1 MPTFFNSQIPPLS
14 NWQDFET
21 LCCDLWREI
30 WKDPNTQK
38 NGRQGQPQHG
48 VDIVGR
54 PDQGSRLAG
63 VQCKGK
69 DNYDDRS
76 LTKKEVKAEVEKAKS
91 FEPELSQF
99 IIATTVPKDAKIE
112 ELARIITE
120 EHRKSGLFSVHIWG
134 WDDIKV
140 RLAEFPELIEKH
152 YPQFGF
158 NTRGVK
164 KEDID
169 EVKTITQEILKNTG
183 EIKSKEA
190 TTVIKDNV
198 FILNIADTVTTAL
211 TIEYQ
216 AELDHSRDLV
226 NNYKPKEALE
236 YLEKLKNR
244 IWSNAAP
251 IVKYRLLTNIGSATL
266 AMNQE
271 EEAAK
276 LFLEALQYNPED
288 EKSLCNAA
296 LGYLLLGQLEEAIS
310 FANKVLE
317 KNPVSIRAYSILVQ
331 ASSDKENLEDIIIKV
346 PEPFRNSKEVA
357 YAIGHLARKKGD
369 LVEAE
374 KWFQIAVDNSKESL
388 HELEGA
394 LGGVILQRVTKGDS
408 VIYGSQLDDS
418 TKEQINKAVQLLTNA
433 WEFVSDT
440 DFRNF
445 RLTWVVNRSI
455 AKELLGDL
463 HGAIKDIEIALE
475 IEPSNPIFIKH
486 RAILAYES
494 KDNLKAVDLFK
505 KILTARET
513 PEASLLL
520 AEALRKES
528 KFPEAKGII
537 EEFLQMDVPN
547 SLKEE
552 ANRMLINLY
561 IDSKDFVNAKKI
573 SDSLRASNPTNI
585 LNLVYAG
592 RISRF
597 LGKSDD
603 AVSLLKEAERY
614 IIGSSTF
621 REILAVAT
629 EFYSLEQFEDAA
641 RNYERVVNKSLDT
654 PLTRELLNSYYRAG
668 ELGKALD
675 ICQALRNKY
684 GPLKYV
690 SEMESAI
697 YEEIGNLPE
706 ARKVCQEY
714 LNVFPDDFVV
724 KLRLA
729 LVNLHSNN
737 LGELDEF
744 LSSSIDIDSLSFESS
759 FLLANLSAI
768 RKLYEKSFEI
778 MYERRRKFFNYD
790 NAHSQYIGFFLQR
803 DKELDSLLNVTKVCI
818 DSAVCIEDDSGQK
831 EWYII
836 EDRKDADIARRE
848 ISTKHHLAQK
858 LLGKSINEILLE
870 NSDLSTE
877 FGKVIE
883 VKSKYV
889 YAFQESL
896 GLFPKFFPDT
906 QGLQRIKMG
915 PPEKEGDL
923 PKGFQQI
930 LDHVRRSN
938 EITTNVEELYKE
950 GKITIGLFA
959 KLINRNVLD
968 VWGNLIRK
976 PDVGIRCS
984 QGNIEERNFAF
995 ALLNA
1000 KPKLV
1005 LDIISL
1011 ITLHGINAADF
1022 IIRAFGKLA
1031 IAQSTIDLF
1040 QEIINEKKF
1049 SAGGF
1054 MTIGKEGDQYV
1065 KEKISAE
1072 EVKGIIDYLDNIMNW
1087 VEINCDVLPYKAALG
1102 MKRAQKQ
1109 QLGETFGR
1117 SFIDTI
1123 LIASSEVGNLLYS
1136 DDERLRSLAKGEFN
1150 VDGVWAQVILMYC
1163 LNNNILE
1170 KAKYNELVIKLACS
1184 HYYHTSIDSGVL
1196 IAAARQSKWA
1206 PLQPYTTVLQ
1216 ILSGKTSDELSALI
1230 VATEFLFELWKQP
1243 ILPGQRNYL
1252 ILSLLDAITTSR
1264 IPRKVLD
1271 NLISNIKRRFI
1282 ILPLAETEILSLIEI
1297 WGKMHIV

>member
-494 KDNLKAVDLFK
+494 KDNLKAVDL
-505 KILTARET
+505 L
-513 PEASLLL
+513 
-520 AEALRKES
+520 
-528 KFPEAKGII
+528 
-537 EEFLQMDVPN
+537 
-547 SLKEE
+547 
-552 ANRMLINLY
+552 
-561 IDSKDFVNAKKI
+561 
-573 SDSLRASNPTNI
+573 
-585 LNLVYAG
+585 
-592 RISRF
+592 
-597 LGKSDD
+597 
-603 AVSLLKEAERY
+603 
-614 IIGSSTF
+614 
-621 REILAVAT
+621 
-629 EFYSLEQFEDAA
+629 
-641 RNYERVVNKSLDT
+641 
-654 PLTRELLNSYYRAG
+654 
-668 ELGKALD
+668 
-675 ICQALRNKY
+675 
-684 GPLKYV
+684 
-690 SEMESAI
+690 
-697 YEEIGNLPE
+697 
-706 ARKVCQEY
+706 
-714 LNVFPDDFVV
+714 
-724 KLRLA
+724 
-729 LVNLHSNN
+729 
-737 LGELDEF
+737 
-744 LSSSIDIDSLSFESS
+744 
-759 FLLANLSAI
+759 
-768 RKLYEKSFEI
+768 
-778 MYERRRKFFNYD
+778 
-790 NAHSQYIGFFLQR
+790 
-803 DKELDSLLNVTKVCI
+803 
-818 DSAVCIEDDSGQK
+818 
-831 EWYII
+831 
-836 EDRKDADIARRE
+836 
-848 ISTKHHLAQK
+848 
-858 LLGKSINEILLE
+858 
-870 NSDLSTE
+870 
-877 FGKVIE
+877 
-883 VKSKYV
+883 
-889 YAFQESL
+889 
-896 GLFPKFFPDT
+896 
-906 QGLQRIKMG
+906 
-915 PPEKEGDL
+915 
-923 PKGFQQI
+923 
-930 LDHVRRSN
+930 
-938 EITTNVEELYKE
+938 
-950 GKITIGLFA
+950 
-959 KLINRNVLD
+959 
-968 VWGNLIRK
+968 
-976 PDVGIRCS
+976 
-984 QGNIEERNFAF
+984 
-995 ALLNA
+995 
-1000 KPKLV
+1000 
-1005 LDIISL
+1005 
-1011 ITLHGINAADF
+1011 
-1022 IIRAFGKLA
+1022 
-1031 IAQSTIDLF
+1031 
-1040 QEIINEKKF
+1040 KKF
-1049 SAGGF
+1049 
-1054 MTIGKEGDQYV
+1054 
-1065 KEKISAE
+1065 
-1072 EVKGIIDYLDNIMNW
+1072 
-1087 VEINCDVLPYKAALG
+1087 
-1102 MKRAQKQ
+1102 
-1109 QLGETFGR
+1109 
-1117 SFIDTI
+1117 
-1123 LIASSEVGNLLYS
+1123 
-1136 DDERLRSLAKGEFN
+1136 
-1150 VDGVWAQVILMYC
+1150 
-1163 LNNNILE
+1163 
-1170 KAKYNELVIKLACS
+1170 
-1184 HYYHTSIDSGVL
+1184 
-1196 IAAARQSKWA
+1196 
-1206 PLQPYTTVLQ
+1206 
-1216 ILSGKTSDELSALI
+1216 
-1230 VATEFLFELWKQP
+1230 
-1243 ILPGQRNYL
+1243 
-1252 ILSLLDAITTSR
+1252 
-1264 IPRKVLD
+1264 
-1271 NLISNIKRRFI
+1271 
-1282 ILPLAETEILSLIEI
+1282 
-1297 WGKMHIV
+1297 